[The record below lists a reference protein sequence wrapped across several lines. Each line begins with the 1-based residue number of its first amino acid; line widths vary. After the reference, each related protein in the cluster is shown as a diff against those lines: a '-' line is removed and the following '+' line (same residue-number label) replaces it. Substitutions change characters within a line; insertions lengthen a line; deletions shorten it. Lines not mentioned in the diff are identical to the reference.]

1 MIEEI
6 IREIKNNKKCTGCSA
21 SKYDNCEC
29 IYCGRINDNLKE
41 LTSKLVSV
49 LQATNNI
56 DDKTLGALFSVSDL
70 GIKEIYNILSKYNVG
85 DILNN
90 KYKWLIDNKFGNSI
104 SKDDAE
110 LFINIINSNMVNNS
124 IKNTMIT
131 ILIRFMIQ
139 DKLDISNDK
148 KKILIKYFTEM
159 YMETKVR
166 NPECIYTKL
175 DNANGDNLYSLIRL
189 NEGTVDNY
197 LNKKAYAQLLMLIF
211 HECTHTYQR
220 YYERNGEIVNY
231 LLLLQSKESIISKR
245 YPNYYDDNYYYFSEE
260 SEARYMEYK
269 GLLDYL
275 NVLNLGLSK
284 ENNDYCIDMMKK
296 EYKNAQNEARVLNGI
311 NTKVDEIFDG
321 IELTIDELNRYPL
334 LKIEY
339 KIEDGKVV
347 KKTKEEM
354 ENDYNNYI
362 ASTGESKRVEIDYL
376 YSKILGE
383 KVNEKST

>member
-6 IREIKNNKKCTGCSA
+6 IKEIKNNKKCIGCGA

-29 IYCGRINDNLKE
+29 AYCGRINDNLKE

-49 LQATNNI
+49 LPTTNNI
-56 DDKTLGALFSVSDL
+56 DDITLVNLLSISDL
-70 GIKEIYNILSKYNVG
+70 GIKEINSILSKYNVG
-85 DILNN
+85 DILNS
-90 KYKWLIDNKFGNSI
+90 KYKWLIDNKFGTSI

-110 LFINIINSNMVNNS
+110 LFINIIDSNMVNTN

-131 ILIRFMIQ
+131 VLMRFMIQ

-159 YMETKVR
+159 YMKLKVR

-197 LNKKAYAQLLMLIF
+197 LNKKAYAKLLMLIF

-245 YPNYYDDNYYYFSEE
+245 YPNYYNDNYYYYSDE

-275 NVLNLGLSK
+275 NVLNLETQELILIRHYYYFS
-284 ENNDYCIDMMKK
+284 E
-296 EYKNAQNEARVLNGI
+296 ESEAR
-311 NTKVDEIFDG
+311 
-321 IELTIDELNRYPL
+321 
-334 LKIEY
+334 
-339 KIEDGKVV
+339 
-347 KKTKEEM
+347 
-354 ENDYNNYI
+354 
-362 ASTGESKRVEIDYL
+362 
-376 YSKILGE
+376 
-383 KVNEKST
+383 

>member
-6 IREIKNNKKCTGCSA
+6 IREIKNNKKCEGCGA
-21 SKYDNCEC
+21 TKYDNCKC
-29 IYCGRINDNLKE
+29 LYCDHVNDNLKE
-41 LTSKLVSV
+41 LIDKLVGV
-49 LQATNNI
+49 LKTTNNI
-56 DDKTLGALFSVSDL
+56 DDKTLVNLLSISDL
-70 GIKEIYNILSKYNVG
+70 GIKEINTIINDYNVG

-104 SKDDAE
+104 SPDDAE
-110 LFINIINSNMVNNS
+110 LFINIISSNMVNIS

-131 ILIRFMIQ
+131 IMMRFMIQ

-148 KKILIKYFTEM
+148 KKILIKHFTEM
-159 YMETKVR
+159 YLGIKVR

-175 DNANGDNLYSLIRL
+175 DDANGDNLYSLIRL
-189 NEGTVDNY
+189 NEETVNNY
-197 LNKKAYAQLLMLIF
+197 LNKKAYSQLLMLIF

-220 YYERNGEIVNY
+220 YYKHTGEIVNY

-245 YPNYYDDNYYYFSEE
+245 YPNYYNDNYYYYSDE
-260 SEARYMEYK
+260 SEARYREYK

-284 ENNDYCIDMMKK
+284 ENNDYCIEMMKK
-296 EYKNAQNEARVLNGI
+296 EYENAQNENRVLNGDS
-311 NTKVDEIFDG
+311 TSVDEIFNG

-334 LKIEY
+334 LKLEY
-339 KIEDGKVV
+339 KVENGNVV

-354 ENDYNNYI
+354 ENDYNNYL